1 MVAAAPHFDQPQWAT
16 WPDAKLL
23 ELKMRDLDLNIERSN
38 LEEYIHRL
46 DAELAQKGIVF
57 RPHFWISDE
66 WFTPDGI
73 PGIAIPFYLFHPRLT
88 RLEFDQMLEV
98 EGGTPEWCMRILRHE
113 TGHAIDNAYRLR
125 RKRKRHELF
134 GKSSKPYPDHYTP
147 KPYSKSFVKHLD
159 MWYAQS
165 HPDEDFAETFAVW
178 LDPDSTWRDR
188 YGGWPALKK
197 LEYIDRLM
205 RAISGTPAPVTSTA
219 QLDPLPR
226 LDKTLGQHYA
236 KKRQRYRLDAT
247 EKFYDVDLRR
257 VFSDAP
263 EFGKNTSAARFLNRI
278 RKEVRRLV
286 AHRTGAYQYTIDQLL
301 EQMIDRCR
309 ELKLRLADSEDKTK
323 LDFTVLLT
331 VQTVNYLRDGGYR
344 VAL

>member
-1 MVAAAPHFDQPQWAT
+1 MGEPEQSARKATPARVLVTAARRRAAAPHPVPPEEWEH
-16 WPDAKLL
+16 WPDDKLL
-23 ELKMRDLDLNIERSN
+23 GLRLCDLGLRIRDSVLMARIQELNR
-38 LEEYIHRL
+38 
-46 DAELAQKGIVF
+46 ELRAQGIRHF
-57 RPHFWISDE
+57 RPFFWLSDD
-66 WFTPDGI
+66 WYTPDGV
-73 PGIAIPFYLFHPRLT
+73 PGVAIPFYLAHPRLV
-88 RLEFDQMLEV
+88 RLEFAQMLEV

-188 YGGWPALKK
+188 YGDWPALKK

-219 QLDPLPR
+219 QLDPLSR

-236 KKRQRYRLDAT
+236 KKLQRYGLDAT

-263 EFGKNTSAARFLNRI
+263 EFGKNTSAAR
-278 RKEVRRLV
+278 
-286 AHRTGAYQYTIDQLL
+286 
-301 EQMIDRCR
+301 
-309 ELKLRLADSEDKTK
+309 
-323 LDFTVLLT
+323 
-331 VQTVNYLRDGGYR
+331 
-344 VAL
+344 